1 MVTNKHFVQPGDG
14 RGYVR
19 HLDYSRGV
27 EVSARPKS
35 SITRGRKLTAI
46 LYLNKEWDGGQLR
59 IHLPKDSATPPCSYT
74 AKNVNDQMGSTSVR
88 DDYPQGCSVEGGA
101 ATDNSDGKTTFDID
115 PQYGRLVIFR
125 R

>member
-1 MVTNKHFVQPGDG
+1 MYFVQPGDG

-19 HLDYSRGV
+19 HLDYSRGI
-27 EVSARPKS
+27 EVSASSKS
-35 SITRGRKLTAI
+35 SISRGRKLTAI

-59 IHLPKDSATPPCSYT
+59 IHLPKDSAMPPHSYT
-74 AKNVNDQMGSTSVR
+74 TSNVNDQMGTTSVL
-88 DDYPQGCSVEGGA
+88 QACSVEGV
-101 ATDNSDGKTTFDID
+101 ATPDNSSGRIAFDID